1 MTTPPRQPVLAD
13 HVRVKQKLLPPFL
26 AAMGATYSPYSW
38 TRQLVPEA
46 LWLALLIDRY
56 GMIKA
61 AALADALATAGS
73 HALVGE
79 AAPMFAKFSAFADL
93 PEVAKTSL
101 AADIDP
107 RAASEIVA
115 ALASLTRRIPD
126 HPLAFLALVCGGAAE
141 ADADQETCEDARFT
155 EVLEEVYDRQSR
167 LAVLSMASAYGVGM
181 RQGKIH
187 VAPHL
192 KVGSAEAFAA
202 VVDYPDTEAAR
213 EAGSMFRASASML
226 FMSMDLDRKRYEDE
240 HAWVAQF
247 WAAVAGFGPCD
258 HEDTLAEETLDGLDG
273 PHAFI
278 VEFRNAARQDLRARL
293 NAWPLNLA
301 AVDSYEVV
309 VCLLSRQTTLAMELA
324 AAPGAWTA
332 HLAPLV
338 LRSMAD
344 VFISLAWILK
354 DPDGRAP
361 RFIDDGLGAIKLQ
374 IAHQERALAECDDPD
389 DRQEMERMIALWR
402 DWLAAQRI
410 DAFVEVNLGSWSGLN
425 ARKMAEEAGFL
436 DFYNY
441 VYQPFSGAA
450 HSNWF
455 HVSGYNSVH
464 CQNPAHRLHRVAAI
478 APFEPDTH
486 WLFLAA
492 KYLRKTLAHFDHT
505 QGLADLPSASF
516 DFFFDAQA
524 DNAE

>member
-1 MTTPPRQPVLAD
+1 
-13 HVRVKQKLLPPFL
+13 
-26 AAMGATYSPYSW
+26 MGAKYSPYSW

-46 LWLALLIDRY
+46 IWLALLIDRY
-56 GMIKA
+56 GMAKA
-61 AALADALATAGS
+61 AALADVLAAAG
-73 HALVGE
+73 ADVLPGAMV
-79 AAPMFAKFSAFADL
+79 PMFTKFSAFAEM
-93 PEVAKTSL
+93 PEVAKVQL
-101 AADIDP
+101 VAKLDP
-107 RAASEIVA
+107 GSASEIVA
-115 ALASLTRRIPD
+115 ALAPLSRRIPD
-126 HPLAFLALVCGGAAE
+126 HPLAFLISACGRAAGS
-141 ADADQETCEDARFT
+141 DAARDACEDACFAK
-155 EVLEEVYDRQSR
+155 VLEELYDRHSR
-167 LAVLSMASAYGVGM
+167 LAVLSMACAYGVGV

-192 KVGSAEAFAA
+192 NVGSPEAFAA

-226 FMSMDLDRKRYEDE
+226 FMGMNLDRKRYEDD
-240 HAWVAQF
+240 HDWVGRFWVA
-247 WAAVAGFGPCD
+247 AAGFGPCD
-258 HEDTLAEETLDGLDG
+258 YEDTLVDEPLDGLEG
-273 PHAFI
+273 AHAFV

-293 NAWPLNLA
+293 QAWPLDLA

-354 DPDGRAP
+354 DPNVRAP

-389 DRQEMERMIALWR
+389 DRREMEGMIALWR
-402 DWLAAQRI
+402 DWLASQRL
-410 DAFVEVNLGSWSGLN
+410 DALVEVNLGSWSGLN

-441 VYQPFSGAA
+441 VYQPFSGAT

-478 APFEPDTH
+478 SPFEPDTQ

-492 KYLRKTLAHFDHT
+492 KYLRKTLAIFDET
-505 QGLADLPSASF
+505 QGFSDLPLASF
-516 DFFFDAQA
+516 DFFFDTS
-524 DNAE
+524 DDE